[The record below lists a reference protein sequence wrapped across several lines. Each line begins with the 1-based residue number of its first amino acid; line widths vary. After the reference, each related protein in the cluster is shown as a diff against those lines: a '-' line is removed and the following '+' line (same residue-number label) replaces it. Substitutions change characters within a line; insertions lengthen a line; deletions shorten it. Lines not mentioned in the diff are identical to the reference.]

1 MNKEDWP
8 VVDAWVEATVRAVA
22 QLSLK
27 TFAELGVGEH
37 GTLALQMGSAH
48 GKAACRRRVLMG
60 LGGGKGQ
67 VSLALK
73 GALISCELWVANGA
87 PSP

>member
-1 MNKEDWP
+1 MRLAERVDVNKEDWP

-37 GTLALQMGSAH
+37 GTLALRMGSGH
-48 GKAACRRRVLMG
+48 RPKLH
-60 LGGGKGQ
+60 
-67 VSLALK
+67 K
-73 GALISCELWVANGA
+73 GAVCSQGWVTARGGSC
-87 PSP
+87 